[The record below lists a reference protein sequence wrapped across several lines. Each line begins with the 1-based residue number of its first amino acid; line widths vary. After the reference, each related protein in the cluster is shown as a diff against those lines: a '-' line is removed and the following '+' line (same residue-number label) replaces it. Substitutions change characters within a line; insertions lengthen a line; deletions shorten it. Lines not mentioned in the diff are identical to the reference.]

1 VQITKQITNAN
12 ILDTMEV
19 LIRVDEYIHAHG
31 QGDVQSKQ
39 CWWQLTKARLRSSGS
54 NSTSGLSVENLRP
67 DQEFGATTRVLI
79 VTESDDDETPPLLVS
94 ADTNDSSAVAD
105 DNAAANAVG
114 CLPMFTLATKQK
126 DELND
131 GASLVSGLCG
141 GSLPPREMK
150 LTQENAEQMLQHY
163 VEAANVAAQLLQT
176 LRQLQDKELQ

>member
-1 VQITKQITNAN
+1 
-12 ILDTMEV
+12 MEV

-54 NSTSGLSVENLRP
+54 NSTGGLSVENLRP
-67 DQEFGATTRVLI
+67 DQEFGATTRVL
-79 VTESDDDETPPLLVS
+79 VEGDGDDETPPLLVS
-94 ADTNDSSAVAD
+94 ADTNDSSAVVD
-105 DNAAANAVG
+105 DNAAANVVVG
-114 CLPMFTLATKQK
+114 CSPMFSLTKHAQK

-176 LRQLQDKELQ
+176 LRQLQDQELK